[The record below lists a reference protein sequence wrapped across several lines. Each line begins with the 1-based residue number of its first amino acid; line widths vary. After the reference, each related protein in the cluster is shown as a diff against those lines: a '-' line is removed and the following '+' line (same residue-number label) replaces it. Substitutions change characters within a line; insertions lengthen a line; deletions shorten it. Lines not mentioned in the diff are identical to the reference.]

1 VIGRSKRTLKK
12 RQEKKRLRF
21 VLSLVLLAS
30 VSGALLYYLTAHALV
45 ITDISF
51 VGNHHIKEDELRG
64 LSGLKVKDN
73 LFRLSPAEIHQ
84 RLIKSPW
91 IKDAAIRRDL
101 SGTVEIR
108 IREAVPVALLIIK
121 DDPFLIDKDGIV
133 LERMREDTTLF
144 LPVIRDI
151 NPTDNGEAYREVIS
165 FLRFLNERK
174 VLVLDGNMEVTGKK
188 PEEITLRI
196 DGIPVRVGSGDFEK
210 KLERLQFVKDEIRK
224 RNIEVASIDLRFANR
239 IIVQPVEHVTE
250 PAKAPRPAKPAVA
263 KETRHDRNKKKKGR

>member
-1 VIGRSKRTLKK
+1 MIGRSKRTLKK

-21 VLSLVLLAS
+21 VLSLVLLVS

-108 IREAVPVALLIIK
+108 IREAVPVALLIMK

-239 IIVQPVEHVTE
+239 IIVQPVERVTE
-250 PAKAPRPAKPAVA
+250 PAKAPRPVKPAVA